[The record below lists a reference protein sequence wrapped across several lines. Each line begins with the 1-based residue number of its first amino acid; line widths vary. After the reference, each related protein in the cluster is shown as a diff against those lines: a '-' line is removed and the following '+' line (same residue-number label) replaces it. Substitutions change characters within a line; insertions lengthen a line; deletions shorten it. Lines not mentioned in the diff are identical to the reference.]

1 MTELARDFTSSELRS
16 YRFSLGTII
25 ASALS
30 GFIAGVAVASIIW
43 FAVVYFMDSLSK

>member
-1 MTELARDFTSSELRS
+1 MTGITRDFTSTELRS

-43 FAVVYFMDSLSK
+43 FAVFYFMNTIAK